1 MRNNPPQ
8 FVCSRRYV
16 LAGLCALHLSVY
28 FAPLAMASVTAALQ
42 GDDLQAKFAKL
53 EAASGG
59 KLGVASQM
67 ATGGNILSYRGDE
80 RFPLCS
86 TFKVVAAAAI
96 LRDKPQILG
105 QRIHFTRDDILPWSP
120 ITDKHLEDGLTVAEL
135 CAAIVQYSDNTAAN
149 IILRL
154 LGGPEALTAFCRSL
168 GDTSFRLDRYE
179 VELNAEAPGDPRD
192 SSTPSAM
199 CQTLNGL
206 LCGNLL
212 SRTAKEQ
219 LTGWMLGCA
228 TGVMRIPA
236 ATPQGW
242 RAAHKTGGWREGP
255 LSSANDMG
263 VLFPPADNANSM
275 KNPLVIAI
283 FLSGSQRTDLD
294 NDKIIA
300 SAAHLVCAAEGLAGP
315 NDNMY

>member
-1 MRNNPPQ
+1 MRNTPP
-8 FVCSRRYV
+8 VYPCSRRYV
-16 LAGLCALHLSVY
+16 LAGLCALPLSVY
-28 FAPLAMASVTAALQ
+28 FAPLAVASVTAPLQ
-42 GDDLQAKFAKL
+42 GDGLQAELAKL

-59 KLGVASQM
+59 KLGVASQL
-67 ATGGNILSYRGDE
+67 ATSGKILSYRGDE

-105 QRIHFTRDDILPWSP
+105 QRIRFTRDDIMPWSP
-120 ITDKHLEDGLTVAEL
+120 ITEKHLEDGLTVAEL

-154 LGGPEALTAFCRSL
+154 LGGPEALTAFSRTL
-168 GDTSFRLDRYE
+168 GDASFRLDRYE
-179 VELNAEAPGDPRD
+179 VELNAATPGDPRD
-192 SSTPSAM
+192 SSTPTAM
-199 CQTLNGL
+199 CHTLNGL

-212 SRTAKEQ
+212 PKTAKEQ

-228 TGVMRIPA
+228 TGVTRIPA

-263 VLFPPADNANSM
+263 VLFPPADNANSIT
-275 KNPLVIAI
+275 NPIVMAI
-283 FLSGSQRTDLD
+283 FLSGSQRTDSD

-300 SAAHLVCAAEGLAGP
+300 SVARLVCAAEGLARP